1 MENNTQNQDPYVG
14 LYADAL
20 GRGVQIAQ
28 PVAAPN
34 QAQMNMQSM
43 RPQGGL
49 NQGLVNASPS
59 FLGGPNGAVAQGGQ
73 EGQEVQTENYLQA
86 LFNGETLTESFK
98 EKAKLIFETAVNS
111 KVALIEQTLLDSSYE
126 VIVEEITQGVNVG
139 IETGMVQLTEAVDGY
154 LTYVGQTWLQE
165 NKLEV
170 ESGLRTEIAENF
182 INGLKDLFENSF
194 IEVPEEKVDIV
205 DDLFE
210 EKEKL
215 ENTLNEAISENMKLR
230 STLSKQLCIEQ
241 FVNRSRDLTDTE
253 VEKLASLVENIN
265 FETIEEYGEKIQ
277 LLKESYFG
285 KGSTL
290 NTSTQRIPRFDT
302 ETPSNQSN
310 TTASPL
316 MESYVNAISR
326 QLKLTNI
333 KK

>member
-20 GRGVQIAQ
+20 GRGVQVAQ

-34 QAQMNMQSM
+34 QAQGNMQSM

-73 EGQEVQTENYLQA
+73 EEQEEQTENYMQA
-86 LFNGETLTESFK
+86 LFNGETLSEAFR
-98 EKAKLIFETAVNS
+98 EKAKTIFAAALNE
-111 KVALIEQTLLDSSYE
+111 KVSTMEQAIFQANLE
-126 VIVEEITQGVNVG
+126 VLQEEVTKGVEEGIAAGLSYITESVDSY
-139 IETGMVQLTEAVDGY
+139 LTE
-154 LTYVGQTWLQE
+154 VGREWLVE

-170 ESGLRTEIAENF
+170 ESGFRTEIAENF
-182 INGLKDLFENSF
+182 MNGLKDLFENSF
-194 IEVPEEKVDIV
+194 MEVPEEKRDIV
-205 DDLFE
+205 DDLFNANNQIEASLNSVIE
-210 EKEKL
+210 ENVHLKSAL
-215 ENTLNEAISENMKLR
+215 GA
-230 STLSKQLCIEQ
+230 QLCAEQ
-241 FVNRSRDLTDTE
+241 FTQIAEGLTQTDVERLANLSRG
-253 VEKLASLVENIN
+253 
-265 FETIEEYGEKIQ
+265 IEFNSVQEFGQKVQI
-277 LLKESYFG
+277 LKESYFG
-285 KGSTL
+285 KGSTI
-290 NTSTQRIPRFDT
+290 NTPSSRFDT

>member
-1 MENNTQNQDPYVG
+1 MPLENNTQNQDPYVG

-20 GRGVQIAQ
+20 GRGVQVAQ

-73 EGQEVQTENYLQA
+73 EEQEEQTENYMQA
-86 LFNGETLTESFK
+86 LFNGETLSEAFR
-98 EKAKLIFETAVNS
+98 EKAKTIFAAALNE
-111 KVALIEQTLLDSSYE
+111 KVSTMEQAIFQANLE
-126 VIVEEITQGVNVG
+126 VLQEEITKGVEEG
-139 IETGMVQLTEAVDGY
+139 IAAGLSYITESVDSYLTEVSRE
-154 LTYVGQTWLQE
+154 WLVE

-170 ESGLRTEIAENF
+170 ESGFRTEIAENF

-194 IEVPEEKVDIV
+194 MEVPEEKRDIV
-205 DDLFE
+205 DDLFNANNEIEASLNSVIE
-210 EKEKL
+210 ENVHLKSAL
-215 ENTLNEAISENMKLR
+215 GA
-230 STLSKQLCIEQ
+230 QLCAEQ
-241 FVNRSRDLTDTE
+241 FTQIAEGLTQTD
-253 VEKLASLVENIN
+253 VERLANLSQGIEFNSVEQY
-265 FETIEEYGEKIQ
+265 TQKVQ

-285 KGSTL
+285 KGSTV
-290 NTSTQRIPRFDT
+290 NTSSPRFDT
-302 ETPSNQSN
+302 ETTSNQSN

-326 QLKLTNI
+326 QVKLTNI
-333 KK
+333 KR

>member
-20 GRGVQIAQ
+20 GRGVQVAQ

-34 QAQMNMQSM
+34 QAQGNMQSM

-73 EGQEVQTENYLQA
+73 EEQEVQTENYLQA

-98 EKAKLIFETAVNS
+98 EKAKLIFETAVNTR
-111 KVALIEQTLLDSSYE
+111 VAMIESQILDSSFE
-126 VIVEEITQGVNVG
+126 VLLEEITEGVNVG
-139 IETGMVQLTEAVDGY
+139 VETGMVQLTEAVDGY
-154 LTYVGQTWLQE
+154 LSYVGQEWLQE

-215 ENTLNEAISENMKLR
+215 ENTLNETIAQNIELR
-230 STLSKQLCIEQ
+230 SALTTQLCTEQ
-241 FVNRSRDLTDTE
+241 FVNISKDLADTE
-253 VEKLASLVENIN
+253 MEKLAHLVEGID
-265 FETIEEYGEKIQ
+265 FESIEQYAEKVKII
-277 LLKESYFG
+277 KESYFG
-285 KGSTL
+285 VGSSTNTQSTNDSYNTPITL
-290 NTSTQRIPRFDT
+290 STSNTSST
-302 ETPSNQSN
+302 
-310 TTASPL
+310 PL

>member
-1 MENNTQNQDPYVG
+1 LENNTQNQDPYVG

-20 GRGVQIAQ
+20 GRGVQVAQ

-43 RPQGGL
+43 SPQGGL

-73 EGQEVQTENYLQA
+73 EEVQTENYLQA

-98 EKAKLIFETAVNS
+98 EKAKLIFETAVNTR
-111 KVALIEQTLLDSSYE
+111 VAMIESQILDSSFE
-126 VIVEEITQGVNVG
+126 VLLEEITEGVNVG

-154 LTYVGQTWLQE
+154 LSYVGQEWLQE

-215 ENTLNEAISENMKLR
+215 ENTLNETIAQNIELR
-230 STLSKQLCIEQ
+230 SALTTQLCTEQ
-241 FVNRSRDLTDTE
+241 FVNISKDLADTE
-253 VEKLASLVENIN
+253 MEKLAHLVEGID
-265 FETIEEYGEKIQ
+265 FESIEQYAEKVKII
-277 LLKESYFG
+277 KESYFG
-285 KGSTL
+285 VGSSTNTQSTNDSYNTQNTPSTS
-290 NTSTQRIPRFDT
+290 NTSST
-302 ETPSNQSN
+302 
-310 TTASPL
+310 PL

>member
-20 GRGVQIAQ
+20 GRGVQVAQ

-34 QAQMNMQSM
+34 QAQMNMQSN

-59 FLGGPNGAVAQGGQ
+59 FLGGPNGAVAEG
-73 EGQEVQTENYLQA
+73 GQEVQTENYLQA

>member
-20 GRGVQIAQ
+20 GRGDQVAQ

-43 RPQGGL
+43 SPQGGL

-73 EGQEVQTENYLQA
+73 EEVQTENYLQA

-98 EKAKLIFETAVNS
+98 EKAKLIFETAVNTR
-111 KVALIEQTLLDSSYE
+111 VAMIESQILDSSFE
-126 VIVEEITQGVNVG
+126 VLLEEITEGVNVG

-154 LTYVGQTWLQE
+154 LSYVGQEWLQE

-215 ENTLNEAISENMKLR
+215 ENTLNETIAQNIELR
-230 STLSKQLCIEQ
+230 TALTTQLCTEQ
-241 FVNRSRDLTDTE
+241 FVNISKDLADTE
-253 VEKLASLVENIN
+253 MEKLAHLVEGID
-265 FETIEEYGEKIQ
+265 FESIEQYAEKVKII
-277 LLKESYFG
+277 KESYFG
-285 KGSTL
+285 AGSSTNTQSTNDSYNTQNTL
-290 NTSTQRIPRFDT
+290 STSNTSST
-302 ETPSNQSN
+302 
-310 TTASPL
+310 PL

>member
-20 GRGVQIAQ
+20 GRGVQVAQ

-43 RPQGGL
+43 SPQGGL

-73 EGQEVQTENYLQA
+73 EEVQTENYLQA

-98 EKAKLIFETAVNS
+98 EKAKLIFETAVNTR
-111 KVALIEQTLLDSSYE
+111 VAIIESQILDSSFE
-126 VIVEEITQGVNVG
+126 VLLEEITEGVNVG
-139 IETGMVQLTEAVDGY
+139 VETGMVQLTEAVDGY
-154 LTYVGQTWLQE
+154 LSYVGQEWLQE

>member
-20 GRGVQIAQ
+20 GRGVQVAQ

-34 QAQMNMQSM
+34 QAQGNMQSM

-49 NQGLVNASPS
+49 NQGFVNASPS
-59 FLGGPNGAVAQGGQ
+59 FLGGPNGSVVQGGQ
-73 EGQEVQTENYLQA
+73 EEQEEQTENYMHA
-86 LFNGETLTESFK
+86 LFNGETLSEAFR
-98 EKAKLIFETAVNS
+98 EKAKTIFAAALNE
-111 KVALIEQTLLDSSYE
+111 KVSTMEQAIFQANLE
-126 VIVEEITQGVNVG
+126 VLQEEVTKGVEEGIAAGLSYITESVDSY
-139 IETGMVQLTEAVDGY
+139 LTE
-154 LTYVGQTWLQE
+154 VGREWLVE

-170 ESGLRTEIAENF
+170 ESGFRTEIAENF
-182 INGLKDLFENSF
+182 MNGLKDLFENSF
-194 IEVPEEKVDIV
+194 MEVPEEKRDIV
-205 DDLFE
+205 DDLFNANNQIEASLNSVIE
-210 EKEKL
+210 ENVHLKSAL
-215 ENTLNEAISENMKLR
+215 GA
-230 STLSKQLCIEQ
+230 QLCAEQ
-241 FVNRSRDLTDTE
+241 FTQIAEGLTQTD
-253 VEKLASLVENIN
+253 VERLANLSQGIEFNSVEQY
-265 FETIEEYGEKIQ
+265 TQKVQ

-285 KGSTL
+285 KGSTV
-290 NTSTQRIPRFDT
+290 NTPSPRFDT

>member
-1 MENNTQNQDPYVG
+1 M
-14 LYADAL
+14 
-20 GRGVQIAQ
+20 
-28 PVAAPN
+28 
-34 QAQMNMQSM
+34 
-43 RPQGGL
+43 
-49 NQGLVNASPS
+49 
-59 FLGGPNGAVAQGGQ
+59 
-73 EGQEVQTENYLQA
+73 
-86 LFNGETLTESFK
+86 
-98 EKAKLIFETAVNS
+98 
-111 KVALIEQTLLDSSYE
+111 IEQTLLDSSYE

>member
-20 GRGVQIAQ
+20 GRGVQVAQ

-34 QAQMNMQSM
+34 QAQMNMQST

-73 EGQEVQTENYLQA
+73 EEQEEQTENYMQA
-86 LFNGETLTESFK
+86 LFNGETLSEAFR
-98 EKAKLIFETAVNS
+98 EKAKTIFAAALNE
-111 KVALIEQTLLDSSYE
+111 KVSTMEQAIFQANLE
-126 VIVEEITQGVNVG
+126 VLQEEVTKGVEEGIAAGLSYITESVDSY
-139 IETGMVQLTEAVDGY
+139 LTEVSRE
-154 LTYVGQTWLQE
+154 WLVE

-170 ESGLRTEIAENF
+170 ESGFRTEIAENF
-182 INGLKDLFENSF
+182 MNGLKDLFENSF
-194 IEVPEEKVDIV
+194 MEVPEEKRDIV
-205 DDLFE
+205 DDLFNANNEIEASLNSVIE
-210 EKEKL
+210 ENVHLKSAL
-215 ENTLNEAISENMKLR
+215 GA
-230 STLSKQLCIEQ
+230 QLCAEQ
-241 FVNRSRDLTDTE
+241 FTQIAEGLTQTD
-253 VEKLASLVENIN
+253 VERLANLSQG
-265 FETIEEYGEKIQ
+265 IEFNSVQEFGQKVQI
-277 LLKESYFG
+277 LKESYFG
-285 KGSTL
+285 KGSTV
-290 NTSTQRIPRFDT
+290 NTPSSRFDT
-302 ETPSNQSN
+302 ETASNQSN

>member
-1 MENNTQNQDPYVG
+1 LENNTQNQDPYVG

-34 QAQMNMQSM
+34 QAQMNMQSQ

-73 EGQEVQTENYLQA
+73 EEVQTENYLQA

-290 NTSTQRIPRFDT
+290 NTSTQRTPRFDT

>member
-20 GRGVQIAQ
+20 GRGVQLAQ

-34 QAQMNMQSM
+34 QAQMNMQSQ

-59 FLGGPNGAVAQGGQ
+59 FLGGPDGAVAQGGQ
-73 EGQEVQTENYLQA
+73 EEVQTENYLQA

-98 EKAKLIFETAVNS
+98 EKAKLIFETAVNTR
-111 KVALIEQTLLDSSYE
+111 VAMIESQILDSSFE
-126 VIVEEITQGVNVG
+126 VLLEEITEGVNVG

-154 LTYVGQTWLQE
+154 LSYVGQEWLQE

-215 ENTLNEAISENMKLR
+215 ETTLNETIAQNMELR
-230 STLSKQLCIEQ
+230 SALTTQLCTEQ
-241 FVNRSRDLTDTE
+241 FVNISKDLADTE
-253 VEKLASLVENIN
+253 MEKLAHLVEGID
-265 FETIEEYGEKIQ
+265 FESIEQYAEKVKII
-277 LLKESYFG
+277 KESYFG
-285 KGSTL
+285 AGSSTNTQSTNDSYNTQNTL
-290 NTSTQRIPRFDT
+290 STSN
-302 ETPSNQSN
+302 TPS
-310 TTASPL
+310 TPL

>member
-1 MENNTQNQDPYVG
+1 LENNTQNQDPYVG

-20 GRGVQIAQ
+20 GRGVQTAQ

-59 FLGGPNGAVAQGGQ
+59 FLGGPNGAVAQGGEQ
-73 EGQEVQTENYLQA
+73 EQEEQTENYMQA
-86 LFNGETLTESFK
+86 LFNGETLSEAFR
-98 EKAKLIFETAVNS
+98 EKAKTIFAAALNE
-111 KVALIEQTLLDSSYE
+111 KVSTMEQAIFQANLE
-126 VIVEEITQGVNVG
+126 VLQEEVTKGVEEGIAAGLSYITESVDSY
-139 IETGMVQLTEAVDGY
+139 LTE
-154 LTYVGQTWLQE
+154 VGREWLVE

-170 ESGLRTEIAENF
+170 ESGFRTEIAENF
-182 INGLKDLFENSF
+182 MNGLKDLFENSF
-194 IEVPEEKVDIV
+194 MEVPEEKRDIV
-205 DDLFE
+205 DDLFNANNQIEASLNSVIE
-210 EKEKL
+210 ENVHLKSAL
-215 ENTLNEAISENMKLR
+215 GA
-230 STLSKQLCIEQ
+230 QLCAEQ
-241 FVNRSRDLTDTE
+241 FTQIAEGLTQTD
-253 VEKLASLVENIN
+253 VERLANLSQGIEFNSVEQY
-265 FETIEEYGEKIQ
+265 TQKVQ

-285 KGSTL
+285 KGSTV
-290 NTSTQRIPRFDT
+290 NTSTQRFDT

>member
-20 GRGVQIAQ
+20 GRGVQLAQ

-73 EGQEVQTENYLQA
+73 EEQEVQTENYLQA

-98 EKAKLIFETAVNS
+98 EKAKLIFETAVNTR
-111 KVALIEQTLLDSSYE
+111 VAMIESQILDSSFE
-126 VIVEEITQGVNVG
+126 VILEEITEGVKVG

-154 LTYVGQTWLQE
+154 LSYVGQEWLQE

-215 ENTLNEAISENMKLR
+215 ENTLNETIAQNIELR
-230 STLSKQLCIEQ
+230 SALTTQLCTEQ
-241 FVNRSRDLTDTE
+241 FVNISKDLADTE
-253 VEKLASLVENIN
+253 MEKLAHLVEGID
-265 FETIEEYGEKIQ
+265 FESIEQYAEKVKII
-277 LLKESYFG
+277 KESYFG
-285 KGSTL
+285 AGSSTNTQSTNNSYNTPNTL
-290 NTSTQRIPRFDT
+290 STSN
-302 ETPSNQSN
+302 TPS
-310 TTASPL
+310 TPL

>member
-20 GRGVQIAQ
+20 GRGVQVAQ

-49 NQGLVNASPS
+49 NQGFVNASPS

-73 EGQEVQTENYLQA
+73 EEQEEQTENYMHA
-86 LFNGETLTESFK
+86 LFNGETLSEAFR
-98 EKAKLIFETAVNS
+98 EKAKTIFAAALNE
-111 KVALIEQTLLDSSYE
+111 KVSTMEHAIFQANLE
-126 VIVEEITQGVNVG
+126 VLQEEVTKGVEEGIAAGLSYITESVDSY
-139 IETGMVQLTEAVDGY
+139 LTE
-154 LTYVGQTWLQE
+154 VGREWLVE

-170 ESGLRTEIAENF
+170 ESGFRTEIAENF
-182 INGLKDLFENSF
+182 MNGLKDLFENSF
-194 IEVPEEKVDIV
+194 MEVPEEKRDIV
-205 DDLFE
+205 DDLFDANNKIE
-210 EKEKL
+210 SSL
-215 ENTLNEAISENMKLR
+215 NATIQENIQLKSALVS
-230 STLSKQLCIEQ
+230 QLCAEQ
-241 FVNRSRDLTDTE
+241 FVQIAEGLVQTD
-253 VEKLASLVENIN
+253 VERLANLAQGIEFNS
-265 FETIEEYGEKIQ
+265 IEEYGQKVQI
-277 LLKESYFG
+277 LKESYFG
-285 KGSTL
+285 KGSTV
-290 NTSTQRIPRFDT
+290 NTPSSRFDT

>member
-20 GRGVQIAQ
+20 GRGVQVAQ

-34 QAQMNMQSM
+34 QAQMNMQSN

-59 FLGGPNGAVAQGGQ
+59 FLGGPNGAVAEG
-73 EGQEVQTENYLQA
+73 GQEVQTENYLQA

-215 ENTLNEAISENMKLR
+215 ENTLNETISENMKLR

-265 FETIEEYGEKIQ
+265 FETIEEYGQKIQ